1 MHFSE
6 IEGVLI
12 VETRKIGDN
21 SVVVRIPFDS
31 QVQELVDILRIG
43 LDNNLK
49 MIIATKAT
57 A

>member
-1 MHFSE
+1 M
-6 IEGVLI
+6 GD
-12 VETRKIGDN
+12 ETRKIGDN